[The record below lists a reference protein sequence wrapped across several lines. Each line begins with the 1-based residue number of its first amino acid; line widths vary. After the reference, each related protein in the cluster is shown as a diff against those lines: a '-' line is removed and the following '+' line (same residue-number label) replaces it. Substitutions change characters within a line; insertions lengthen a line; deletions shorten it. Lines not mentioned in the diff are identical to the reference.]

1 MALNGKGGSRPSA
14 GGGRF
19 AGQAFSPA
27 SSARPVVETYG
38 RMRPPPKPGS
48 SYSEFEYWATSG
60 HWPMK
65 EDVDLAVRLWSSP
78 PPALDDDEPAA
89 APGLR

>member
-1 MALNGKGGSRPSA
+1 MALNGKGSSRSPS

-19 AGQAFSPA
+19 GGQSSVPPTSGPPA
-27 SSARPVVETYG
+27 VETYG

-48 SYSEFEYWATSG
+48 SYSDFEYWATSG

-78 PPALDDDEPAA
+78 PPEDDEPTV
-89 APGLR
+89 APGPR